1 MFWGGRKV
9 TATPKI
15 WRTNSS
21 STHLCSVQPALRHF
35 TSTQRR
41 MTCLTISSSISPHL
55 LLSFFPWEKQT
66 ISCSTSSAYTRF
78 RELLLT
84 SPPLCKKKT
93 VGSTTSDLPQP
104 AGCHPKFYVE
114 TCGSILLA
122 PGVQHAPASFKNL
135 GLLNHT
141 FQDLMNLIW

>member
-21 STHLCSVQPALRHF
+21 LTHLYSVQPALRHF

-41 MTCLTISSSISPHL
+41 MTCLTISSSISSHL
-55 LLSFFPWEKQT
+55 LLSFFPWKSRQFP
-66 ISCSTSSAYTRF
+66 APPLLLTRF

-114 TCGSILLA
+114 TCESILLA
-122 PGVQHAPASFKNL
+122 PEVQHAPASFKKL

-141 FQDLMNLIW
+141 FQDPMNLIW